1 MQTDPLE
8 ELFLTIKDRQNNPR
22 SDSYTCKLFTKGE
35 NTILKKLGEEI
46 VELVMAFKDRNPAE
60 IRAETGDVF
69 YHILVALAY
78 YGIDL
83 KEVYKVLEMRRKG

>member
-8 ELFLTIKDRQNNPR
+8 ELFLTIKDRQNNPQTG
-22 SDSYTCKLFTKGE
+22 SYTCKLLEKGE

-46 VELVMAFKDRNPAE
+46 VELVMAFKDKKPEE
-60 IRAETGDVF
+60 ICAETGDVF

-78 YGIDL
+78 YGVEL